1 MENTVDSGRS
11 GLTQLKAINTA
22 KILTILLLVAFALVF
37 GIQDLRQLL
46 YMCLHISYCLWWL
59 VEQWFYPLR
68 RQQMFS
74 DPVGVGGFIISLLF
88 IGFFYTLPGYL
99 AFTNPEPISL
109 LTVAVALPLF
119 IFGTLINASA
129 DIQKLTAKQYG
140 AGLVRD
146 GIWRF
151 SRNINY
157 FGDLLRYVSFS
168 VVAGSIWAY
177 VVPVSI
183 ALIYLQRIFQKE
195 QSMPEKYQDY
205 QEYQQSSTRLIPFI
219 W

>member
-37 GIQDLRQLL
+37 GIQDLRQVL

-68 RQQMFS
+68 RQQIFS
-74 DPVGVGGFIISLLF
+74 DPVGVGGFILSLLF

-109 LTVAVALPLF
+109 VTVAVALPLF

-168 VVAGSIWAY
+168 VVAGSTWAY

-195 QSMPEKYQDY
+195 QSMPQKYQEY

>member
-1 MENTVDSGRS
+1 MENTVDSGHS

-37 GIQDLRQLL
+37 GIQDLRQVL

>member
-11 GLTQLKAINTA
+11 GLTQLKAINIA
-22 KILTILLLVAFALVF
+22 KIITILLLVAFALVF
-37 GIQDLRQLL
+37 GIQDLRQVL
-46 YMCLHISYCLWWL
+46 YLCLHISYCLWWL

-74 DPVGVGGFIISLLF
+74 ESVGVGGLVSALL
-88 IGFFYTLPGYL
+88 IVGVFYALPGYL

-109 LTVAVALPLF
+109 PIVAVALPLF
-119 IFGTLINASA
+119 IFGSLINASA

-183 ALIYLQRIFQKE
+183 ALLYLQRIFQKE
-195 QSMPEKYQDY
+195 QSMPQKYQDY

>member
-1 MENTVDSGRS
+1 M
-11 GLTQLKAINTA
+11 
-22 KILTILLLVAFALVF
+22 VF

-46 YMCLHISYCLWWL
+46 YLCLHISYCLWWL
-59 VEQWFYPLR
+59 LEQWIYPQR
-68 RQQMFS
+68 RQIFS
-74 DPVGVGGFIISLLF
+74 EPVGVVGFIFSLLF
-88 IGFFYTLPGYL
+88 VGGFYSLPGYL
-99 AFTNPEPISL
+99 AFTNSEPLSPIA
-109 LTVAVALPLF
+109 VAIALPLF
-119 IFGTLINASA
+119 IFGTLINTSA

-140 AGLVRD
+140 ADLVSD

-157 FGDLLRYVSFS
+157 FGDLLRYLSFS

-177 VVPVSI
+177 TVPTSI
-183 ALIYLQRIFQKE
+183 ALLYLQRIFQKE
-195 QSMPEKYQDY
+195 QSMSEKYPGY

>member
-1 MENTVDSGRS
+1 
-11 GLTQLKAINTA
+11 
-22 KILTILLLVAFALVF
+22 
-37 GIQDLRQLL
+37 
-46 YMCLHISYCLWWL
+46 
-59 VEQWFYPLR
+59 
-68 RQQMFS
+68 MFS
-74 DPVGVGGFIISLLF
+74 ESVGVGGLVSALL
-88 IGFFYTLPGYL
+88 IVGVFYALPGYL

-109 LTVAVALPLF
+109 PIVAVALPLF
-119 IFGTLINASA
+119 IFGSLINASA

-183 ALIYLQRIFQKE
+183 ALLYLQRIFQKE
-195 QSMPEKYQDY
+195 QSMPQKYQDY

>member
-22 KILTILLLVAFALVF
+22 KILTILLLIAFALVF
-37 GIQDLRQLL
+37 GIQDLRQVL

-59 VEQWFYPLR
+59 VEQWFYPVR

-74 DPVGVGGFIISLLF
+74 EPVGVGGFIISLLF

-183 ALIYLQRIFQKE
+183 ALLYLQRIFQKE
-195 QSMPEKYQDY
+195 QSMPQKYQDY

>member
-59 VEQWFYPLR
+59 VEQWFYPVR

-74 DPVGVGGFIISLLF
+74 EPVGVGGFIISLLF